1 MKKAY
6 SWITALLCAAAMFF
20 SFTSCTNGDD
30 DDNNSTNTSTTAT
43 TSSTTN
49 TSDSDSSSGSGSSGT
64 STSGS
69 TTTDNSSS
77 SSGSESSGTATSGSS
92 SSNSGSSTADSGNS
106 SSSSSGSGTSTSG
119 STNTDNSSSS
129 SGSGSAETISA
140 YLPDEFAGKEVS
152 ALYTCSESYEEDRTT
167 VHFLAAYYFFS
178 DGNWVAT
185 NSGTETANGQT
196 KSFQDPYAKG
206 TYTHT
211 GDFVNDVI
219 TRIQTHEWYN
229 TDDWIEK
236 TSTKTISVTNGSFTE
251 QDGEETLTF
260 TKQ

>member
-6 SWITALLCAAAMFF
+6 RWITVLLCAAAMVF

-30 DDNNSTNTSTTAT
+30 DDNDSINTSATAT

-64 STSGS
+64 ATSGSTTIDNSSSSSGSGSSGTSTSGS
-69 TTTDNSSS
+69 TTTDNS
-77 SSGSESSGTATSGSS
+77 G
-92 SSNSGSSTADSGNS
+92 
-106 SSSSSGSGTSTSG
+106 
-119 STNTDNSSSS
+119 SS

-140 YLPDEFAGKEVS
+140 YLPDEFASKEVS
-152 ALYTCSESYEEDRTT
+152 ALYTCSESYEEDGTT

-178 DGNWVAT
+178 DGNWVVT

-196 KSFQDPYAKG
+196 ESFQESCAKG

-219 TRIQTHEWYN
+219 TRNTTHEWYN
-229 TDDWIEK
+229 TDWIE
-236 TSTKTISVTNGSFTE
+236 TTRTKTISVTNGSFTK

>member
-30 DDNNSTNTSTTAT
+30 DDNDSTNTSATAT

-49 TSDSDSSSGSGSSGT
+49 TSDSDSSSGSGSSGTATSGSTTIDNSSSSSGSGSSGT

-77 SSGSESSGTATSGSS
+77 SSSSESSGTATSGSS
-92 SSNSGSSTADSGNS
+92 SSNSGS
-106 SSSSSGSGTSTSG
+106 
-119 STNTDNSSSS
+119 
-129 SGSGSAETISA
+129 AEAISA
-140 YLPDEFAGKEVS
+140 YLPEEFAGKEVS
-152 ALYTCSESYEEDRTT
+152 ALYTCSESYEEEGTT

-211 GDFVNDVI
+211 GDFSTDVI
-219 TRIQTHEWYN
+219 TQNKTHEWYN
-229 TDDWIEK
+229 TDWIEK
-236 TSTKTISVTNGSFTE
+236 PSTKTITVANGSFTE

>member
-30 DDNNSTNTSTTAT
+30 DDNDSTNTSTTAT

-49 TSDSDSSSGSGSSGT
+49 TSDSDSSSSSGSTGT

-92 SSNSGSSTADSGNS
+92 SSNSGS
-106 SSSSSGSGTSTSG
+106 
-119 STNTDNSSSS
+119 
-129 SGSGSAETISA
+129 AETISA

-152 ALYTCSESYEEDRTT
+152 ALYTCSESYEEDGTT

-178 DGNWVAT
+178 DENWVAT

-196 KSFQDPYAKG
+196 ESFQESCAKG

-211 GDFVNDVI
+211 GDFSTDVI
-219 TRIQTHEWYN
+219 TQNKTHEWYN
-229 TDDWIEK
+229 TDWIEK
-236 TSTKTISVTNGSFTE
+236 PSTKTITVANGSFTE